1 LCMAQRFLVERWRGS
16 DLGGQVVSGLL
27 FGTAAGLGMMLAITL
42 APGLIFDSRTVV
54 LSVASALGGPVVGVT
69 AGLVTAA
76 TRLWI
81 GGVGAL
87 VGTLSVVLAVLIGVA
102 FHRVYRGRPTAP
114 GVGPFV
120 VLGLI
125 TQAMSLAIFALLP
138 VDYEEQIL
146 GRLALPYFGTL
157 IPATVALA
165 LGLQQVEA
173 FARFDRILEA
183 SEDRFRGLVD
193 TAAVAIFEEDLSDV
207 MRRLEELRAAG
218 VTDIRAH
225 AAAHPALLDELL
237 AAIRVVRV
245 NPAGRRVFGAAS
257 EADLLSG
264 IDRTFTPAAR
274 TVLVDLLAALWERQ
288 TTFTA
293 EVPLQTLDGRAVTTI
308 LSLPLPA
315 DDEAAR
321 RVPVSFV
328 DVSEHKAMSS
338 RLAEER
344 QRLSEI
350 IWGTNA
356 GTWEWNVQTGAVVF
370 NERWA
375 EIVGYTLA
383 ELEPISIATWERLA
397 HADDLARSE
406 AQLQEVFA
414 GTREYYEIE
423 VRMHHKSGSIVWVL
437 DRGKVTERDAEGR
450 PLRMSGTHTDITDR
464 KTAEEAAARI
474 AAVRELIV
482 RCDGVI
488 LRETEE
494 QAMLA
499 RLVELLVESRGYA
512 VAWIG
517 VPQKDDERTVKP
529 LVWAGSAVRY
539 IDRLTVHWSDDAAG
553 QGPTGRAIRTG
564 APQTSNDIAR
574 DPTMGFWTTLAE
586 EVGLRSCMAIPV
598 PDRSGVA
605 AVLVVYSDRTGRF
618 GEEEA
623 NLLVEFAA
631 NLGLAIQTRR

>member
-27 FGTAAGLGMMLAITL
+27 FGAAGAIGMMLAVTL
-42 APGLIFDSRTVV
+42 APGIIFDARNVV

-69 AGLVTAA
+69 AGAVMMA

-81 GGVGAL
+81 GGAGSL
-87 VGTLSVVLAVLIGVA
+87 VGVVVMATAVVAGVA
-102 FHRVYRGRPTAP
+102 FHRHYRGRAQAP
-114 GVGPFV
+114 GVGAFLL
-120 VLGLI
+120 LGLI
-125 TQAMSLAIFALLP
+125 VHALPLGLFSLLP
-138 VDYEEQIL
+138 VDFEEQIL
-146 GRLALPYFGTL
+146 GRLALPYIGTL
-157 IPATVALA
+157 VPATAALA
-165 LGLQQVEA
+165 LALQQVEA
-173 FARFDRILEA
+173 FARFDRVLEA

-193 TAAVAIFEEDLSDV
+193 TAAVAIFEEDLSGV
-207 MRRLEELRAAG
+207 VRRLEELRAAG

-245 NPAGRRVFGAAS
+245 NPAGRRMFGAAS
-257 EADLLSG
+257 ESDLLSG
-264 IDRTFTPAAR
+264 IGRTFTPAAR
-274 TVLVDLLAALWERQ
+274 TVLLDELAALWERQ
-288 TTFTA
+288 PTFTA
-293 EVPLQTLDGRAVTTI
+293 EAPFQTLDGRPITTI
-308 LSLPLPA
+308 LSMPRPA
-315 DDEAAR
+315 DEEAAR

-328 DVSEHKAMSS
+328 DVSEHKAMAS

-437 DRGKVTERDAEGR
+437 DRGMVTERDAEGR
-450 PLRMSGTHTDITDR
+450 PLRMSGTHTDITAR
-464 KTAEEAAARI
+464 KAAEETADRV

-488 LRETEE
+488 LRETDE

-517 VPQKDDERTVKP
+517 VPQNDAERTVKP
-529 LVWAGSAVRY
+529 IAWAGEAARY
-539 IDRLTVHWSDDAAG
+539 IDHLTVHWSDDAAG
-553 QGPTGRAIRTG
+553 QGPTGRAIRSGT
-564 APQTSNDIAR
+564 PQTSNDIAR
-574 DPTMGFWTTLAE
+574 DPAMGFWTELAAQA
-586 EVGLRSCMAIPV
+586 GLHSCMAIPV

-605 AVLVVYSDRTGRF
+605 AVLVVYSDRIGRF